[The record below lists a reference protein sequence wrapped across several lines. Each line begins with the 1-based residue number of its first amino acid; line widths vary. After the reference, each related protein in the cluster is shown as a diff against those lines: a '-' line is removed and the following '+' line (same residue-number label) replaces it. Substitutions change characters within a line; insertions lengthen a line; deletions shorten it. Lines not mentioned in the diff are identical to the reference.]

1 MVNWNPN
8 AITLENNVSNLKPY
22 GIYINVNDTVY
33 VADSTSNQILIW
45 FNENINLSST
55 VSGINSLSSVFVTIT
70 GDIYIGSSN
79 VNGVVN
85 KWTSNSSTNMLV
97 MSAPITCAGLFVDIT
112 NTLYCSISNS
122 HQVVKKWLGDG
133 VTTSAII
140 AGRNGPGSG
149 LDYLDFPVGIFV
161 DINFDLYV
169 ADCRNNRVQLFHLGQ
184 IFATT
189 VAGNG
194 ATNTIALLCP
204 TGVVLDADKHL
215 FIVDSG
221 NHRIIGS
228 GPTGFWC
235 IIGCFGLGSAP
246 NQLYNPRS
254 MSFDSYGN
262 IFVTDLNNKRIQKF
276 FLATNSC
283 SKCNYTKLFYS
294 SSLFFRYILQST
306 EIISLCDMVFKCNYH
321 CI

>member
-1 MVNWNPN
+1 
-8 AITLENNVSNLKPY
+8 
-22 GIYINVNDTVY
+22 
-33 VADSTSNQILIW
+33 
-45 FNENINLSST
+45 
-55 VSGINSLSSVFVTIT
+55 
-70 GDIYIGSSN
+70 
-79 VNGVVN
+79 
-85 KWTSNSSTNMLV
+85 

-149 LDYLDFPVGIFV
+149 LDNLNFPVGIFV

-169 ADCRNNRVQLFHLGQ
+169 ADCRNNRVQLFQLGQ

-194 ATNTIALLCP
+194 ATNTITLSCP

-235 IIGCFGLGSAP
+235 IIGCFGSGSAP
-246 NQLYNPRS
+246 NQLYNPQS

-262 IFVTDLNNKRIQKF
+262 IFVTDLKNKRIQKF
-276 FLATNSC
+276 VLATNSC

-306 EIISLCDMVFKCNYH
+306 EIVSLCDMVFKCNYH